1 MDNALEKGPIMDSE
15 NTRATSAH
23 EVPEADLVEQQQPA
37 LPDDSQEAAEK
48 SPSEQ
53 IPSEAPEADYLE
65 QHVSAVPGREG
76 RTPEPAFEAAAGAS
90 EADLAEQALSVPID
104 EEEYPFGASGEDV
117 E

>member
-1 MDNALEKGPIMDSE
+1 M
-15 NTRATSAH
+15 
-23 EVPEADLVEQQQPA
+23 PEADLAEQRLPA
-37 LPDDSQEAAEK
+37 VPDESQEPAEK
-48 SPSEQ
+48 STSAQ

-104 EEEYPFGASGEDV
+104 EEEYPFGAAGDDV